1 LDCGGAWME
10 GGTLTHAG
18 PNGLSEAR
26 RRSAQ
31 RARAVA
37 MTADGRLLNDRIR
50 ADEPRTLK
58 ISDGPK

>member
-1 LDCGGAWME
+1 ME